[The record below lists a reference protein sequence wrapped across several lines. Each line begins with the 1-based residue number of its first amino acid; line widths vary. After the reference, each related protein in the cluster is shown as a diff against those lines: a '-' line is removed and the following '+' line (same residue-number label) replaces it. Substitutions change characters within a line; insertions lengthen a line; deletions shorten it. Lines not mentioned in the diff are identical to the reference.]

1 MAKLGDICIQITDGS
16 HNPPMGVEQSNYLML
31 SSKNIDD
38 DHITFNDPRYLS
50 QEDFEAENKRTNIK
64 PNDLLITIVGTI
76 GRVAI
81 VPNSLTEFCVQRSV
95 AVLKPK
101 PEMVYNRFLMY
112 YLKNMRPYLEQE
124 SRGVAQKGIYLKQL
138 SNLSII
144 LPPLDEQRKIAAA
157 LDKVSDLIAKRRQQ
171 LDKLDELIKAICV
184 CSANDAAVA
193 VAEFVGGSE
202 EAFAEMMNQKAA
214 ELGMTHTHFVNAC
227 GLDAEG
233 HYSSARDVA
242 RMSVELLHHPKI
254 LEYSQIWMDSLRG
267 GETQIVNTNKL
278 LKTYPGTTGLKTG
291 TTSKAGV
298 CIAAT
303 AQRDGMN
310 LLAVVLGSDSGKER
324 FESAATLLDY
334 GFATYELAQFPAIEG
349 KAAALPVSGGV
360 ARTAPLSYSVP
371 KTLLV
376 AKGEGAGLTATVQL
390 APSLAAPVAVGTQ
403 AGKVMLKSGDT
414 VLAEYPVT
422 IAQDVPEMD
431 FSSALQLMLQAVGTI

>member
-112 YLKNMRPYLEQE
+112 YLQNMRPYLEQE

-171 LDKLDELIKAICV
+171 LDKLDELVKAKFVEMFGNINI
-184 CSANDAAVA
+184 NDKGWNIQPLG
-193 VAEFVGGSE
+193 EFCTIVRGGSPRPIDKYLGGDVPWIKISDATE
-202 EAFAEMMNQKAA
+202 GESIYLNSTKEHIIREGVSKSRMVKSGSLIFANCGVS
-214 ELGMTHTHFVNAC
+214 LGF
-227 GLDAEG
+227 
-233 HYSSARDVA
+233 ARIITFDGCIHDGWLA
-242 RMSVELLHHPKI
+242 MEDIDLRLNKIFLLHTLNQMTEHFRKI
-254 LEYSQIWMDSLRG
+254 
-267 GETQIVNTNKL
+267 
-278 LKTYPGTTGLKTG
+278 
-291 TTSKAGV
+291 A
-298 CIAAT
+298 
-303 AQRDGMN
+303 
-310 LLAVVLGSDSGKER
+310 
-324 FESAATLLDY
+324 
-334 GFATYELAQFPAIEG
+334 PA
-349 KAAALPVSGGV
+349 
-360 ARTAPLSYSVP
+360 
-371 KTLLV
+371 
-376 AKGEGAGLTATVQL
+376 
-390 APSLAAPVAVGTQ
+390 GTQ
-403 AGKVMLKSGDT
+403 PNLNTSIMKAYKQIIPPMQLQNEFILFVEQTEKTKTTISKSLEQLETLKK
-414 VLAEYPVT
+414 
-422 IAQDVPEMD
+422 
-431 FSSALQLMLQAVGTI
+431 ALMQKYFG